1 MKTTSKI
8 NEKRQFLKGISK
20 PIQALVKE
28 GRFDSVN
35 EGLKNIY
42 AEDGHE
48 ELKTIRQWNRD
59 GKQVKK
65 GESAL
70 LLWGS
75 PRKFEVVNADT
86 SELDEL
92 DFYPI
97 CFVFSNLQVT
107 EGKKGGKA

>member
-1 MKTTSKI
+1 MKTNSKI
-8 NEKRQFLKGISK
+8 NEKRQYLKGLSL
-20 PIQALVKE
+20 PIRSLVKE
-28 GRFDSVN
+28 GRFNSVN
-35 EGLKNIY
+35 EGLKEIY
-42 AEDGHE
+42 AENGHK
-48 ELKTIRQWNRD
+48 ELKTIRQWNRN

-86 SELDEL
+86 SEVDEM

-97 CFVFSNLQVT
+97 CFVFSNIQVT
-107 EGKKGGKA
+107 EGNKVGKA